1 VVGVEQWAELRRLH
15 LVEGVSI
22 KELVRRSGL
31 ARETVRRAV
40 RSAEPPRYSRPPRG
54 SKLDPFRER
63 IQALLREE
71 PSLPARRV
79 RELIAEEGYAG
90 SSTIVNEYVRELRP
104 LYAPPRTYQ
113 RTMYRPGELVQFDVW
128 EPSRPVPVGYGQA
141 RQGYVVVAC
150 LGYSRAGAAVLV
162 FSKRTEDVL
171 WGVLGCL
178 DRLGGVPG
186 KLVWDREGCLHAGE
200 GRPTAPYAAVLG
212 RLGVGWIFCEAR
224 DPQAKGAVERLQGY
238 LETSFEPA
246 RRFVNELDYQQQL
259 DAWFEQANRRQ
270 HATLRCRPADRL
282 AEERLRPLPEPRPDV
297 DLRRVLRV
305 GADPYVTVDGCQ
317 YSLDPRLAGRR
328 VELRV
333 AQRRIVAVA
342 LDSGEIACRHVRS
355 YARHRTI
362 TDPTHQAA
370 LEALRHARHG
380 RPARAPHDPA
390 EVERRPLS
398 RYDQLIPA

>member
-22 KELVRRSGL
+22 KELVRRTGL
-31 ARETVRRAV
+31 ARQTVRRAV
-40 RSAEPPRYSRPPRG
+40 RSAQPPRYVRPVRE

-63 IQALLREE
+63 IQALLQAE
-71 PSLPARRV
+71 PSLPALRI
-79 RELIAEEGYAG
+79 RELITEEGYGG
-90 SSTIVNEYVRELRP
+90 SGTIVNAYVRELRP

-113 RTMYRPGELVQFDVW
+113 RTVYRPGELVQFDVW
-128 EPSRPVPVGYGQA
+128 ESSRPVPVGYGQA
-141 RQGYVVVAC
+141 RPGYVVVAC
-150 LGYSRAGAAVLV
+150 LGYSRAGAGVLV

-200 GRPTAPYAAVLG
+200 GRPTEPYAALLG
-212 RLGVGWIFCEAR
+212 RLAAGWVFCQPR
-224 DPQAKGAVERLQGY
+224 DPEAKGAVERLQGY

-246 RRFVNELDYQQQL
+246 RRFVNELDYQAQL

-270 HATLRCRPADRL
+270 HKTLRCRPIDRL
-282 AEERLRPLPEPRPDV
+282 AEEGLRPLPDPRPDL

-305 GADPYVTVDGCQ
+305 GADPYLTLDGCQ

-333 AQRRIVAVA
+333 SQREILAVA
-342 LDSGEIACRHVRS
+342 LDTGELACRHPRS

-362 TDPTHQAA
+362 TDPAHQAA
-370 LEALRHARHG
+370 LEALRDERHRRAA
-380 RPARAPHDPA
+380 RPARD
-390 EVERRPLS
+390 EVVERRPLS